1 MRQNLGFTL
10 IELMIVVA
18 IIGVISAIAIPMYQ
32 NYVVKSQ
39 ITSAIAEL
47 NGARPQYELIIN
59 EGSASNTP
67 DFTVANMFFST
78 SSNICKYVVY
88 APVIGVS
95 NPALECKLINVGSIL
110 KGQSVYLSRAKDGT
124 WSCSTT
130 AGIDNKY
137 RPVYCI

>member
-1 MRQNLGFTL
+1 MKHNFGFTL
-10 IELMIVVA
+10 IELMIVIA

-59 EGSASNTP
+59 DGSASNAP
-67 DFTVANMFFST
+67 SFTVDNMFFST
-78 SSNICKYVVY
+78 TSNICKYVVY

-95 NPALECKLINVGSIL
+95 NPALECKLINVSSIL
-110 KGQSVYLSRAKDGT
+110 KGQSVYLNRVKDGT
-124 WSCSTT
+124 WLCSTSI
-130 AGIDNKY
+130 GIEKKY
-137 RPVYCI
+137 KPVYCI